1 MSLDLGDL
9 GKINLIG
16 FINNA
21 IDYTVLTIDF
31 FCFFDLR
38 DVAGGAVI
46 VQEAGG
52 LVFDP

>member
-1 MSLDLGDL
+1 MVGLISFMSLDLGDL

-31 FCFFDLR
+31 LVSLISGMWQ
-38 DVAGGAVI
+38 VA
-46 VQEAGG
+46 
-52 LVFDP
+52 L